1 MQYINTKQKTLI
13 LSVIHK
19 HGHLTVEQIK
29 DLLVDQKVSIATIY
43 RNLNILSLE
52 GKIKKIFGDDVVY
65 YETVKDEHYHFE
77 CTCCHN
83 VTDIDP
89 SLIKISLN
97 HSLTGIAKKTIFLY
111 GICNSC
117 QNNK

>member
-77 CTCCHN
+77 CCKCKN
-83 VTDIDP
+83 VIDIDP
-89 SLIKISLN
+89 KFVNIKID
-97 HSLTGIAKKTIFLY
+97 HSFAKTTRKTLFLY
-111 GICNSC
+111 GICPNC
-117 QNNK
+117 QN